1 MPLPRALCSTPP
13 GKSSWWCPIPR
24 KRRLRP
30 TALGGPAAS
39 PREQVESQEPM
50 WLIPELPQ
58 IHLQKIH
65 IPCSRTRMPS
75 RLHSA
80 ERMVTKP
87 KTQTS
92 HGRCRRSRPLRFPS
106 PSPSRWAAPLGGPL
120 RPRGLPSLWP
130 GKNASLYIRT
140 PLPFDSPLHSVSADL
155 CVLRIQLEARKA
167 RVTAAPNPAS
177 APAST
182 LGRAAGGWGLLVMLG
197 PTRGFVGIS
206 CRGWGAPQM
215 RPGVTLVNVT
225 SQWRREEG
233 GSLGGRL
240 SPAWGRGRKGLE
252 TD

>member
-1 MPLPRALCSTPP
+1 MSYSTDEETKAYSP
-13 GKSSWWCPIPR
+13 GR
-24 KRRLRP
+24 
-30 TALGGPAAS
+30 TTAS

-50 WLIPELPQ
+50 WRTPELSQ
-58 IHLQKIH
+58 IHLPKIH
-65 IPCSRTRMPS
+65 ILCSRTRMPP
-75 RLHSA
+75 RLHPA
-80 ERMVTKP
+80 DRTVTKP

-92 HGRCRRSRPLRFPS
+92 HGRCRRSWSLRVPS

-197 PTRGFVGIS
+197 PAPGFVGIS
-206 CRGWGAPQM
+206 CRGWGALQM

-225 SQWRREEG
+225 SRWRIEEG
-233 GSLGGRL
+233 GGLG
-240 SPAWGRGRKGLE
+240 
-252 TD
+252 